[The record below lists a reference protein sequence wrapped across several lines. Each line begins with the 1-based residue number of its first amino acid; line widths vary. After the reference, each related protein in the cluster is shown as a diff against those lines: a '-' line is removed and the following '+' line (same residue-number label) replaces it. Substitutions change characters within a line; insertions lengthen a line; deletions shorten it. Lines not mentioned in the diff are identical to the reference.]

1 MKYAISNLLTS
12 ILTYVLFSSN
22 TNVPLQEITP
32 HNANYE
38 VAQLRSESTKVSSK
52 YFISFTGDSAATT
65 IVRDTIK
72 VVDTLKAANSLT
84 KPNSYTFSRYF
95 SDSSDLVQFCK
106 YIKTQSYNLG
116 DDTRAVIRVMFNR
129 LEYYECD
136 WETYY
141 RSPLINNS
149 QTIATMRSKKRVVP
163 FTLTNK
169 YDSELYEMVKAAF
182 NNPIKVPTNVLYFES
197 HPTCPNKG
205 CFKKAKMWR
214 KIVHKFYT
222 S

>member
-12 ILTYVLFSSN
+12 ITTYVLFSSS
-22 TNVPLQEITP
+22 TNAPLQEITP
-32 HNANYE
+32 LRANYE
-38 VAQLRSESTKVSSK
+38 VAPAVIESTRVSSK
-52 YFISFTGDSAATT
+52 YFISFHGDSATT
-65 IVRDTIK
+65 KVVRDTIK
-72 VVDTLKAANSLT
+72 SVDTLKATSDI
-84 KPNSYTFSRYF
+84 SYTFSRYF
-95 SDSSDLVQFCK
+95 EDSSDLINFCK
-106 YIKTQSYNLG
+106 YIKTQSYNLD

-129 LEYYECD
+129 LEHYECD
-136 WETYY
+136 WQTYY

-149 QTIATMRSKKRVVP
+149 KTIASMRSKARVVP
-163 FTLTNK
+163 FSLSNK

-182 NNPIKVPTNVLYFES
+182 NNPIRVPTNVLYFES

-222 S
+222 G